1 MAVAVDAAKEQ
12 GGLSCR
18 LVDCFAHLPPLQPQ
32 RLQVSLRFIEFIHN
46 RFQADGL
53 EFLSLDFD
61 EAGRIFACHPLPMNE
76 LLAGL
81 SSKMSMI
88 KK

>member
-1 MAVAVDAAKEQ
+1 MLRKSRA
-12 GGLSCR
+12 GC
-18 LVDCFAHLPPLQPQ
+18 LVDWWTALHIC
-32 RLQVSLRFIEFIHN
+32 RRCSRSDVQVSLQFIEFIHN

-53 EFLSLDFD
+53 ELFSLDFD

-76 LLAGL
+76 LLAGF
-81 SSKMSMI
+81 SSKISMI